1 MAGAK
6 AWLTRRSPLGPVW
19 FDVVLA
25 GVLAV
30 YAQVDV
36 WTELTDERVPGPR
49 LVAALGLLLATAPLA
64 WRRSR
69 PLAVLCVVMAA
80 IAAEAAVA
88 GKAPVGGEILFP
100 TLVAL
105 YSVAAY
111 ADRRRA
117 LAGLGLAWA
126 ATLVHGAHDPAI
138 LSVGELLLVDLF
150 FFWFLG
156 GGSWLAGRYVRG
168 RRRDASDFE
177 RRAADLKRE
186 REETAR
192 EAVAEERARIA
203 RELHDVIAH
212 GVSLMG
218 VQAAAAELML
228 DVDPERAREPL
239 RSVQDASRE
248 AIAELR
254 RLLGVLRDAGDEP
267 SRLPQPRLAELD
279 SLVEQLAAAGLDV
292 ELTREGP
299 RTPLPAGIELSAY
312 RIVQEALTNA
322 LKHAGP
328 GHASVLVRRHP
339 GVLEIEVVDDGAA
352 DAHAPPGANGHGL
365 VGMRERV
372 ALYGGTLE
380 AGPGAA
386 GGYAVRAR
394 LPLEAE
400 P

>member
-1 MAGAK
+1 MPRVK
-6 AWLTRRSPLGPVW
+6 TWLSRGSPLGPVW
-19 FDVVLA
+19 FDVLLA

-36 WTELTDERVPGPR
+36 WTELTAERVPGPK
-49 LVAALGLLLATAPLA
+49 LVASVGLLLATAPLA
-64 WRRSR
+64 WRQGR
-69 PLAVLCVVMAA
+69 PLAVLCIVMAA
-80 IAAEAAVA
+80 FAVEATLA
-88 GKAPVGGEILFP
+88 GEAPVGGEVLFP
-100 TLVAL
+100 TLLAL

-117 LAGLGLAWA
+117 LIGLGVAWV
-126 ATLVHGAHDPAI
+126 ATLVQGAHDPEI
-138 LSVGELLLVDLF
+138 LSVGDFVLVDLF

-156 GGSWLAGRYVRG
+156 GGSWLAGRYVRS
-168 RRRDASDFE
+168 RRQDASAFE
-177 RRAADLKRE
+177 VRAAQLERE
-186 REETAR
+186 REERAR
-192 EAVAEERARIA
+192 EAVIQERARIA

-212 GVSLMG
+212 GVSVMG

-239 RSVQDASRE
+239 RSVQDAARE

-254 RLLGVLRDAGDEP
+254 RLLGVLRELDEEP
-267 SRLPQPRLAELD
+267 SRLPQPRLAELGALLD
-279 SLVEQLAAAGLDV
+279 QVRAAGLDV

-299 RTPLPAGIELSAY
+299 RSPLPAGIELSAY

-328 GHASVLVRRHP
+328 GHARVWVRRRPHL
-339 GVLEIEVVDDGAA
+339 LEIEVVDDGDAGPQSAA
-352 DAHAPPGANGHGL
+352 GVNGHGL

-386 GGYAVRAR
+386 GGYSVRAR

-400 P
+400 S

>member
-1 MAGAK
+1 MPRVRT
-6 AWLTRRSPLGPVW
+6 WLSRASPLGPVW
-19 FDVVLA
+19 FDVLLA
-25 GVLAV
+25 GALAV
-30 YAQVDV
+30 YAQLDV
-36 WTELTDERVPGPR
+36 WTELTDERVPGPP
-49 LVAALGLLLATAPLA
+49 LVGAVGLLLATMPLA

-69 PLAVLCVVMAA
+69 PLPVLCIAMAA
-80 IAAEAAVA
+80 IAAEATVA
-88 GKAPVGGEILFP
+88 GEAPVGGEVFFP

-117 LAGLGLAWA
+117 LIGLAVAWV
-126 ATLVHGAHDPAI
+126 ATLVHGAQDPDV
-138 LSVGELLLVDLF
+138 LSFGDFVLVDLF

-156 GGSWLAGRYVRG
+156 GGSWLAGRYVRS
-168 RRRDASDFE
+168 RRQEVSDFALQ
-177 RRAADLKRE
+177 AARLERE
-186 REETAR
+186 REEKAR
-192 EAVAEERARIA
+192 QAVIEERSRIA

-218 VQAAAAELML
+218 VQAAAAEQML
-228 DVDPERAREPL
+228 DSDPERARESL
-239 RSVQDASRE
+239 RSVQHAARE

-254 RLLGVLRDAGDEP
+254 RLLGVLRELDDQP

-279 SLVEQLAAAGLDV
+279 SLLEHVRAGGLAV

-299 RTPLPAGIELSAY
+299 RSPLPAGIELSAY

-322 LKHAGP
+322 LKHGGP
-328 GHASVLVRRHP
+328 ARARVWVRRHP
-339 GVLEIEVVDDGAA
+339 HELDIEVVDEGGAQPHVA
-352 DAHAPPGANGHGL
+352 AAGDGHGL

-380 AGPGAA
+380 AGPRSA

-394 LPLEAE
+394 LPLEAGS
-400 P
+400 